1 MKRSIA
7 ALTMTAA
14 CMMLAIPA
22 HLSAQWTVQPHGWF
36 MSQTVSKGTIPDRFD
51 PGVGATA
58 NGLDKLDWGLYFIY
72 GLVDGLSVGVGQGF
86 THLEDTHNGASV
98 TTTGFGATGIFAM
111 KRIAQG
117 KLGVLSIQPRV
128 DVPLFYNTED
138 RPVLGPIEAEAE
150 IRLLYGTGYGIG
162 SRRGWISASVGGSA
176 WRHGNAEIR
185 YDATIGLDAGGGWT
199 LMAQTFNVVALPDSG
214 QTGIAYSATKVGAS
228 AVYHVNRHLG
238 IVGGYY
244 AGIAGQNTARERT
257 FSLGIWLTHEPRL
270 ATGPQ
275 PIR

>member
-1 MKRSIA
+1 MTRGNVVRLVA
-7 ALTMTAA
+7 LVALTTV
-14 CMMLAIPA
+14 P
-22 HLSAQWTVQPHGWF
+22 SVSTAQWTVQPHGWF
-36 MSQTVSKGTIPDRFD
+36 MSLTAGKGTIPDRFG
-51 PGVGATA
+51 PGAGAIA
-58 NGLDKLDWGLYFIY
+58 NSLDKVDGGLYFIY
-72 GLVDGLSVGVGQGF
+72 GLVNGLSVGVGQGF
-86 THLEDTHNGASV
+86 THLEDNHNGSTV

-128 DVPLFYNTED
+128 DLPLLYNVDD
-138 RPVLGPIEAEAE
+138 RPVLGPIKAEAE

-162 SRRGWISASVGGSA
+162 SHRGWISAAVGGSP
-176 WRHGNAEIR
+176 WRHGNDEIR
-185 YDATIGLDAGGGWT
+185 YDATIGLDAGHGWT
-199 LMAQTFNVVALPDSG
+199 LMAQTFNVAALPDAG

-228 AVYHVNRHLG
+228 AVYHVNGQLG

-244 AGIAGQNTARERT
+244 AGIAGKNTARERT
-257 FSLGIWLTHEPRL
+257 VSLGIWLTHEPKL